1 MFKYWNYRKLEQ
13 PQVNALLTSFKVDGV
28 NRFKASLNVI
38 PLMILKG
45 HIKLSMINKDKN
57 SMEDLKEME
66 LTNMVKKLASE
77 GKMVIYVV
85 SGQHWVAAL
94 AQYQDFP
101 EKMHAESL
109 KTQQLEKLFMDNVDK
124 MEINKENR
132 VEYYSKYIFI

>member
-85 SGQHWVAAL
+85 SGQH
-94 AQYQDFP
+94 
-101 EKMHAESL
+101 
-109 KTQQLEKLFMDNVDK
+109 
-124 MEINKENR
+124 
-132 VEYYSKYIFI
+132 